1 MQTKLSPLLT
11 LALTA
16 FLLASCSQQSPKL
29 KALIIDGQNNHGVWP
44 QSTYMM
50 KRYLEET
57 GLYSVD
63 VARSKYTWKGDDLIN
78 QYPIKGLPK
87 TEALAEPKPDPD
99 FNPDFSQ
106 YDVVVSN
113 FGWKA
118 AAWPEE
124 TQSAFDAYV
133 SGGGGFVVIHAANN
147 SLPEWDAYNKMIG
160 MGGWGGRT
168 EKEGPYLYFDA
179 MQKLVRDPSPGRGG
193 SHGAQTPFLV
203 TIRDADHPITQ
214 GLPTDWLHTKD
225 ELYAQLR
232 GPAENIDVL
241 ATAYS
246 DPENKGTGRHEPML
260 MTLDYGQGR
269 VFHTTLG
276 HADYSF
282 ECVGFITT
290 FLRGTEWAAT
300 GMVTQSDVP
309 ADFPTAKAASQRPFS
324 K

>member
-133 SGGGGFVVIHAANN
+133 SGGGG
-147 SLPEWDAYNKMIG
+147 SSSSTQPTTL
-160 MGGWGGRT
+160 
-168 EKEGPYLYFDA
+168 
-179 MQKLVRDPSPGRGG
+179 SPNG
-193 SHGAQTPFLV
+193 TP
-203 TIRDADHPITQ
+203 TIR
-214 GLPTDWLHTKD
+214 
-225 ELYAQLR
+225 
-232 GPAENIDVL
+232 
-241 ATAYS
+241 
-246 DPENKGTGRHEPML
+246 
-260 MTLDYGQGR
+260 
-269 VFHTTLG
+269 
-276 HADYSF
+276 
-282 ECVGFITT
+282 
-290 FLRGTEWAAT
+290 
-300 GMVTQSDVP
+300 
-309 ADFPTAKAASQRPFS
+309 
-324 K
+324 

>member
-1 MQTKLSPLLT
+1 MKPFTLIALILLSLLLT
-11 LALTA
+11 
-16 FLLASCSQQSPKL
+16 SCGQQSPKL

-57 GLYSVD
+57 GLFAVD
-63 VARSKYTWKGDDLIN
+63 VERSKYTWKGDELIN
-78 QYPIKGLPK
+78 QYPIEGLPK
-87 TEALAEPKPDPD
+87 TEALPEPKADPD
-99 FNPDFSQ
+99 FKPDFAQ
-106 YDVVVSN
+106 YDVVISN

-118 AAWPEE
+118 APWPEE
-124 TQSAFDAYV
+124 TKAAFEAFV
-133 SGGGGFVVIHAANN
+133 REGGGFVVIHAANN
-147 SLPEWDAYNKMIG
+147 SFPEWDAYNEMIG
-160 MGGWGGRT
+160 IGGWGGRT
-168 EKEGPYLYFDA
+168 EKDGPYLYVDA

-203 TIRDADHPITQ
+203 TIRDSQHPITR
-214 GLPTDWLHTKD
+214 GLPTEWLHSKD

-232 GPAENIDVL
+232 GPAQNIDVL
-241 ATAYS
+241 ATAFS

-260 MTLDYGQGR
+260 MALSFGQGR

-300 GMVTQSDVP
+300 GTVTQSDEP
-309 ADFPTAKAASQRPFS
+309 SDFPTSQRISQRPFNL
-324 K
+324 